1 MHQVWR
7 SVALVLWL
15 VSAAAGVD
23 ISNLQPQGYV
33 SDFSGVLNPAHRA
46 ELERYC
52 QQVTSATK
60 AEIAI
65 VTLPSLGGDP
75 IEDVAN
81 TLFRKWGIGQKGAN
95 EGVLLLLV
103 TSDRRMR
110 LEVGYGL
117 EGAIPDGYS
126 GTLLRAMRPLLRE
139 RRYGE
144 ALLEAAH
151 QLGRRIAEEKK
162 VDLGASLP
170 SRRDISNAQLRHTMA
185 PLLLPLGVL
194 GLIFFFSFL
203 GRRSYGYRSGRVGGG
218 GFPIFI
224 PGGDWSGGSRGGG
237 GFGGYDSSDSFGGFG
252 GGDSGG
258 GGASSDW

>member
-7 SVALVLWL
+7 SIALAVWL
-15 VSAAAGVD
+15 ISAAAALD
-23 ISNLQPQGYV
+23 LSNLQPQGQV
-33 SDFSGVLNPAHRA
+33 SDFAGVLNPAHRA

-52 QQVTSATK
+52 REVAAATK

-65 VTLPSLGGDP
+65 VTLPTLDGEP

-81 TLFRKWGIGQKGAN
+81 TLFRKWGVGQKGQN
-95 EGVLLLLV
+95 DGVLLLLV
-103 TSDRRMR
+103 TQDRRMR

-126 GTLLRAMRPLLRE
+126 GSLLRAMRPLLRD

-151 QLGRRIAEEKK
+151 QLGGRIAREKG
-162 VDLGASLP
+162 VEVGATLP
-170 SRRDISNAQLRHTMA
+170 SRRDVSSQQTRHTA
-185 PLLLPLGVL
+185 IPFLVPLGFFVL
-194 GLIFFFSFL
+194 FLALASL
-203 GRRSYGYRSGRVGGG
+203 GRRSRRYRSGALPVWL
-218 GFPIFI
+218 
-224 PGGDWSGGSRGGG
+224 PGTTWSSGGYGGG

>member
-1 MHQVWR
+1 MQPAWR
-7 SVALVLWL
+7 TVALTLWL
-15 VSAAAGVD
+15 VTVAPALDLA
-23 ISNLQPQGYV
+23 NLQPQGHV

-52 QQVTSATK
+52 REVTAATK

-65 VTLPSLGGDP
+65 VTLPTLDGEP
-75 IEDVAN
+75 IEDAAN
-81 TLFRKWGIGQKGAN
+81 TLFRKWGVGQKGQN

-103 TSDRRMR
+103 TNDRRMR

-126 GTLLRAMRPLLRE
+126 GGLLRKMRPLLRE

-151 QLGRRIAEEKK
+151 QLGARIAEEKK
-162 VDLGASLP
+162 VALGAGLP
-170 SRRDISNAQLRHTMA
+170 SRRDVSREQMRHSIV
-185 PLLLPLGVL
+185 PF
-194 GLIFFFSFL
+194 LIPFGFL
-203 GRRSYGYRSGRVGGG
+203 VAFLAFATIAGRSRRLRSG
-218 GFPIFI
+218 GFFPVIL
-224 PGGDWSGGSRGGG
+224 PGSDWSGGRYSGG